1 MKQVRIILATTLT
14 IILAACGSKN
24 KPEDT
29 GGKDEQYIE
38 ITRSQFKGEGMV
50 IGEPVKMT
58 FDEMIR
64 CTGSLIAKPSGTA
77 RISTAVP
84 GIVSRIMC
92 SSGQRVNNGEA
103 LFEISGNEFIELQKD
118 FAETANQFRRFES
131 EYKRIKSLF
140 DEKVGSEKELIY
152 AETEYKSIM
161 ARYSALAMK
170 IKNIGLDAA
179 KIENGSFY
187 NFFSVRSPL
196 KGFISD
202 IYVTLGQ
209 HADTQSSLAEI
220 FDNNQLVLKLA
231 VFEKDIPSV
240 KAGQTVRFTISGDTV
255 KYSGKLSS
263 TGRSVDN
270 DSKSITCLAEL
281 SESDRDHF
289 VNNSFTEAVI
299 ITRSD
304 TVTAVPEE
312 ALIRSDGNDY
322 LLCVV
327 KEDENSLYLEKQKV
341 EAGDIRNGYR
351 RIKANGNLKKVIIR
365 GAYNISAE

>member
-1 MKQVRIILATTLT
+1 MKQVRIILATTLA
-14 IILAACGSKN
+14 ILLAACGSKN
-24 KPEDT
+24 NPADT

-38 ITRSQFKGEGMV
+38 ITRSQFSGEGMV
-50 IGEPVKMT
+50 IGEPMKMT
-58 FDEMIR
+58 FDEMVR
-64 CTGSLIAKPSGTA
+64 CTGSLTAKPSGTA
-77 RISTAVP
+77 RISIAVP

-92 SSGQRVNNGEA
+92 SSGQKVNTGEA

-179 KIENGSFY
+179 RIENGSFY
-187 NFFSVRSPL
+187 NYFSVRSPL

-202 IYVTLGQ
+202 IYVSLGQ
-209 HADTQSSLAEI
+209 YADTQSTLAEV
-220 FDNNQLVLKLA
+220 FDNNQIVLKLA
-231 VFEKDIPSV
+231 VFEKDLPSI
-240 KAGQTVRFTISGDTV
+240 KAGQTVRFTITGDTV
-255 KYSGKLSS
+255 KYTGKLSS
-263 TGRSVDN
+263 TGKSVDN
-270 DSKSITCLAEL
+270 DTKSITCLAEL
-281 SESDRDHF
+281 SQSDREHF
-289 VNNSFTEAVI
+289 INNAFTEAVI

-312 ALIRSDGNDY
+312 AIIRSDAEDY
-322 LLCVV
+322 ILCVV

-341 EAGDIRNGYR
+341 EAGVVRNGYR
-351 RIKANGNLKKVIIR
+351 QIKGNGNLKKLILR